1 MIAIAEVFV
10 FTLCAHHYIHYLQD
24 DLEPAREEFCPA
36 SSFTP
41 SPSPDGFSMDFN
53 TMDYNRLLKHFDLG
67 GDDRPRGKTPRKG
80 RRKSNGRRRTVSDR
94 GDAASP
100 SRSNADHDG
109 RTKQDFGRRVLIGKR
124 TTDESNEV
132 LMDFGREM
140 KRLRKRI
147 TV

>member
-1 MIAIAEVFV
+1 
-10 FTLCAHHYIHYLQD
+10 
-24 DLEPAREEFCPA
+24 
-36 SSFTP
+36 
-41 SPSPDGFSMDFN
+41 MDFN

-80 RRKSNGRRRTVSDR
+80 RRKSNGRRRTVSEA
-94 GDAASP
+94 GDTAP
-100 SRSNADHDG
+100 SRSNANDDSG
-109 RTKQDFGRRVLIGKR
+109 IEQDFARTVLIGER